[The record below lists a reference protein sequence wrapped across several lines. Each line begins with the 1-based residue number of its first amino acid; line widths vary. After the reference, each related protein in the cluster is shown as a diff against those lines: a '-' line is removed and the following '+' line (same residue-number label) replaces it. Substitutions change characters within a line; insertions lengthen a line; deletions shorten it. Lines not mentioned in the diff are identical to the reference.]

1 MLDAFFSLTMLET
14 GIRFATPIL
23 LAALGGYLCQRAG
36 VFNIGLEGTMLSGA
50 FTAVAASFAA
60 HSWLIGILGGVLGG
74 VFAAAI
80 FALFVVSLRTDEI
93 VTGLTINIL
102 AIGMTTYLLRAVF
115 GVQGRFA
122 SDQIVMVPSLGL
134 PLDWIPGIG
143 SFFSST
149 SVLVY
154 LAVVAAIVI
163 DIYMRYLPGGV
174 RLQAVGEA
182 PAALAAS
189 GLPIARTKWL
199 AILASGALCGLAGTY
214 LTIGEL
220 GQYVD
225 NVTAGRG
232 YIAIAAFVFGGRGVG
247 GVVLA
252 AFLFGLV
259 DSLAIRTQGL
269 GLPSNLAFTLP
280 YIAAIIAITVVGARS
295 RRAARA

>member
-1 MLDAFFSLTMLET
+1 MLDAFLSWTMLET

-50 FTAVAASFAA
+50 FAAVAASFAA
-60 HSWLIGILGGVLGG
+60 NSWAVGILGGLLGG
-74 VFAAAI
+74 VFAAGI
-80 FALFVVSLRTDEI
+80 FALFVVTLRTDEI
-93 VTGLTINIL
+93 VTGLTVNIL
-102 AIGMTTYLLRAVF
+102 ALGITTYLLRAVF

-122 SDQIVMVPSLGL
+122 SDEIVMVPSLDL

-143 SFFSST
+143 HFLSSA
-149 SVLVY
+149 SILVY
-154 LAVVAAIVI
+154 VAVLAAVAIHVF
-163 DIYMRYLPGGV
+163 MRFLPGGV

-182 PAALAAS
+182 PAALVAS
-189 GLPIARTKWL
+189 GLPVAASKWW
-199 AILASGALCGLAGTY
+199 AILASGGLCGLAGAY

-232 YIAIAAFVFGGRGVG
+232 YIAIAAFVFGGSGVS

-280 YIAAIIAITVVGARS
+280 YIAAIAAITMVGLRQRRPS
-295 RRAARA
+295 RT